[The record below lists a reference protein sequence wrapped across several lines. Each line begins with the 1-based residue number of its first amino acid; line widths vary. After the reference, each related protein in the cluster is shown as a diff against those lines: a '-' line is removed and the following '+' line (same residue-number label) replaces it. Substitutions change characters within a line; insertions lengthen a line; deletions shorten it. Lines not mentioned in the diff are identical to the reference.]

1 MFGTVRVRL
10 SSLVLGIGLV
20 LVAVAPAAAQAAQ
33 QLRVGQKAELGRFVT
48 DAQGRTLYL
57 FTRDTG
63 TTSACVDAC
72 LTTWP
77 PLVQA
82 SGNPTLGTGLGGTV
96 STATQAD
103 GRRQV
108 TYNGKLLYY
117 YRNDAAPGDTNGQN
131 VGGIWFV
138 VEATPAA
145 LPATGGGPRGLAGS
159 AGWVTAAAGALAL
172 AAGAALRRR
181 R

>member
-1 MFGTVRVRL
+1 MFRAKFVL
-10 SSLVLGIGLV
+10 LGIGLALL
-20 LVAVAPAAAQAAQ
+20 LVTPVSAQAVQ
-33 QLRVGQKAELGRFVT
+33 TLRIGQKADLGRFVT
-48 DAQGRTLYL
+48 DSSGRTLYL

-63 TTSACVDAC
+63 TTSACADAC

-82 SGNPTLGTGLGGTV
+82 SGQPTLGPGLGGTV
-96 STATQAD
+96 GVAVQSD

-117 YRNDAAPGDTNGQN
+117 YRTDAAPGDTNGQG
-131 VGGIWFV
+131 VGGVWFV
-138 VEATPAA
+138 VEAVAGASTP
-145 LPATGGGPRGLAGS
+145 PPPGGGPAGWPTPPGGLPGLAGL
-159 AGWVTAAAGALAL
+159 LATS
-172 AAGAALRRR
+172 AGAALRRR

>member
-1 MFGTVRVRL
+1 MHRVKFML
-10 SSLVLGIGLV
+10 LGIGLALL
-20 LVAVAPAAAQAAQ
+20 LVTPVSAQAAQ
-33 QLRVGQKAELGRFVT
+33 TLRIGQKADLGRFVT
-48 DAQGRTLYL
+48 DSQGRTLYL

-63 TTSACVDAC
+63 TTSACEGNC

-82 SGNPTLGTGLGGTV
+82 TGQPTLAPGLGGTV
-96 STATQAD
+96 GIAVQAD

-117 YRNDAAPGDTNGQN
+117 YRTDANPGDTNGQG
-131 VGGIWFV
+131 VGGVWFV
-138 VEATPAA
+138 VEAVAGASA
-145 LPATGGGPRGLAGS
+145 LPATGGGPASRTAPL
-159 AGWVTAAAGALAL
+159 GWVTGIAGTLAL
-172 AAGAALRRR
+172 SAGAALWRRR